1 LDPTIDLK
9 EEVFISTEIFRGNT
23 LSILESV
30 VRFFKDIKK
39 LNFHEIG
46 LLLKRDER
54 NIWTVYSRSK
64 KKIPEFSYGSKIDS
78 SDIIIPIS
86 VFHDEN
92 FCVLETLSVFL
103 KDSKLLNYHQIGL
116 LLGRDERNIW
126 TVYNRAKKKT
136 KNAE

>member
-1 LDPTIDLK
+1 MDPTIDLK

-46 LLLKRDER
+46 VLLKRDER
-54 NIWTVYSRSK
+54 NVWTVYSRAK
-64 KKIPEFSYGSKIDS
+64 KKMPEFSYSSKLDI
-78 SDIIIPIS
+78 SDVIIPVS

-116 LLGRDERNIW
+116 LLNRDERNIW

-136 KNAE
+136 K